1 MNTKQKLVGALA
13 AMALLGTVASA
24 SAQQGQPYY
33 GYGMG
38 PGMMG
43 GWCPMCGM
51 GPGMMG
57 MGPGMMGPGMM
68 GMGPRGMWGDWDD
81 WDDRYMGRGM
91 MGPGMMGPG
100 MMGPG
105 MMGPGM
111 MGPGMMGPGMMGGY
125 GYGPALD
132 LTEQQQAKIAQIQE
146 DFRKKQGDLA
156 AKMDAEQA
164 KLNEIYYSG
173 KRDPAAIDNQYK
185 KIYDLRRQMIQIQV
199 DAQNRMDAVLTPE
212 QKERLRGYYGGRGGM
227 MR

>member
-1 MNTKQKLVGALA
+1 MNIKQELVGALA
-13 AMALLGTVASA
+13 ALTLLGTVSA
-24 SAQQGQPYY
+24 SAQQGQTGPYY

-43 GWCPMCGM
+43 GWCPGCGM

-57 MGPGMMGPGMM
+57 MGPCMT
-68 GMGPRGMWGDWDD
+68 WGD

-91 MGPGMMGPG
+91 MGPGMMG
-100 MMGPG
+100 
-105 MMGPGM
+105 
-111 MGPGMMGPGMMGGY
+111 GY
-125 GYGPALD
+125 GYYGPASD

-146 DFRKKQGDLA
+146 DFRKKQWDLA

-173 KRDPAAIDNQYK
+173 KRDPAVIDNQYK
-185 KIYDLRRQMIQIQV
+185 KIYDLRRQMIQAQV
-199 DAQNRMDAVLTPE
+199 DAQNRMDAVLTKE
-212 QKERLRGYYGGRGGM
+212 QRERFRGYGPGM

>member
-81 WDDRYMGRGM
+81 WDDCYMGR
-91 MGPGMMGPG
+91 
-100 MMGPG
+100 G

-132 LTEQQQAKIAQIQE
+132 LTEQQQAEIAQIQE
-146 DFRKKQGDLA
+146 DFRKKQSDLA

>member
-1 MNTKQKLVGALA
+1 MNTKQKLAGALA
-13 AMALLGTVASA
+13 ALAFMGTVVPGA
-24 SAQQGQPYY
+24 SAQQGQTSPYY
-33 GYGMG
+33 GYGM
-38 PGMMG
+38 MD

-57 MGPGMMGPGMM
+57 
-68 GMGPRGMWGDWDD
+68 
-81 WDDRYMGRGM
+81 
-91 MGPGMMGPG
+91 
-100 MMGPG
+100 
-105 MMGPGM
+105 

-132 LTEQQQAKIAQIQE
+132 LTEQQQTKIAQIQE
-146 DFRKKQGDLA
+146 DFRKKQWDIA

-185 KIYDLRRQMIQIQV
+185 KIYDLRRQMVQSSL
-199 DAQNRMDAVLTPE
+199 DAQSRIDAVLTKE
-212 QKERLRGYYGGRGGM
+212 QKERSRGYGPGGM

>member
-24 SAQQGQPYY
+24 SAQQEQPYY

-81 WDDRYMGRGM
+81 WDDRYMG
-91 MGPGMMGPG
+91 
-100 MMGPG
+100 PG

-132 LTEQQQAKIAQIQE
+132 LTEQQQAEIAQIQE
-146 DFRKKQGDLA
+146 DFRKKQSDLA
-156 AKMDAEQA
+156 AKMYAEQA

-185 KIYDLRRQMIQIQV
+185 KIYDLRRQMIQNQV

>member
-1 MNTKQKLVGALA
+1 
-13 AMALLGTVASA
+13 
-24 SAQQGQPYY
+24 
-33 GYGMG
+33 
-38 PGMMG
+38 
-43 GWCPMCGM
+43 MCGM

-81 WDDRYMGRGM
+81 WDDRYMGR
-91 MGPGMMGPG
+91 G

>member
-81 WDDRYMGRGM
+81 WDDRYMG
-91 MGPGMMGPG
+91 
-100 MMGPG
+100 
-105 MMGPGM
+105 PGM

-156 AKMDAEQA
+156 AKMYAEQA

-185 KIYDLRRQMIQIQV
+185 KICDLRRQMIQIQV

>member
-24 SAQQGQPYY
+24 SAQQEQPYY

-105 MMGPGM
+105 MMG
-111 MGPGMMGPGMMGGY
+111 GY

-132 LTEQQQAKIAQIQE
+132 LTEQQQAEIAQIQE
-146 DFRKKQGDLA
+146 DFRKKQSDLA
-156 AKMDAEQA
+156 AKMAAEQA

>member
-24 SAQQGQPYY
+24 SAQQEQPYY

-81 WDDRYMGRGM
+81 WDDCYMGR
-91 MGPGMMGPG
+91 
-100 MMGPG
+100 G

-132 LTEQQQAKIAQIQE
+132 LTEQQQAEIAQIQE
-146 DFRKKQGDLA
+146 DFRKKQSDLA
-156 AKMDAEQA
+156 AKMAAEQA

-185 KIYDLRRQMIQIQV
+185 KIYDLRRQMIQNQV

>member
-57 MGPGMMGPGMM
+57 PGMM
-68 GMGPRGMWGDWDD
+68 GMGPRGMWGVWDD

-105 MMGPGM
+105 MMGPGL
-111 MGPGMMGPGMMGGY
+111 MGPGMMGGY

-132 LTEQQQAKIAQIQE
+132 LTEQQQAEIAQIQE
-146 DFRKKQGDLA
+146 DFRKKQSDLA

>member
-1 MNTKQKLVGALA
+1 MQMNTKQKLVGALA

-68 GMGPRGMWGDWDD
+68 GMGPGGMWGDWDD
-81 WDDRYMGRGM
+81 WDDRYMGR
-91 MGPGMMGPG
+91 
-100 MMGPG
+100 
-105 MMGPGM
+105 
-111 MGPGMMGPGMMGGY
+111 GMMGPGMMGGY

-146 DFRKKQGDLA
+146 DFRKKQSDLA

>member
-13 AMALLGTVASA
+13 ALALLGTVSA
-24 SAQQGQPYY
+24 SAQQGQTGSYY

-43 GWCPMCGM
+43 GWCPGCGM

-68 GMGPRGMWGDWDD
+68 GGWGMGPGMMGRGMMGMGPGMMGGDWDD

-91 MGPGMMGPG
+91 MGPGMMGG
-100 MMGPG
+100 Y
-105 MMGPGM
+105 
-111 MGPGMMGPGMMGGY
+111 GY
-125 GYGPALD
+125 GYGPAPD

-146 DFRKKQGDLA
+146 GFRKKQWDLA

-173 KRDPAAIDNQYK
+173 KRDPAVIDNQYK
-185 KIYDLRRQMIQIQV
+185 KIYDLRRQMIQEQV
-199 DAQNRMDAVLTPE
+199 DAQNRMDAVLTKE
-212 QKERLRGYYGGRGGM
+212 QKERFRGYGPGGM

>member
-81 WDDRYMGRGM
+81 WDDRYMGR
-91 MGPGMMGPG
+91 
-100 MMGPG
+100 G

>member
-24 SAQQGQPYY
+24 SAQQEQPYY

-105 MMGPGM
+105 MMG
-111 MGPGMMGPGMMGGY
+111 GY

-146 DFRKKQGDLA
+146 DFRKKQWDLA

>member
-1 MNTKQKLVGALA
+1 MNTKQKLAGALA
-13 AMALLGTVASA
+13 ALALLGTAVPGA

-43 GWCPMCGM
+43 GWCPGCGM

-68 GMGPRGMWGDWDD
+68 GGQGMGPGMMGRGMMGGDWDD
-81 WDDRYMGRGM
+81 WDDHYMGR
-91 MGPGMMGPG
+91 
-100 MMGPG
+100 
-105 MMGPGM
+105 
-111 MGPGMMGPGMMGGY
+111 GMMGPGMMGGY

-132 LTEQQQAKIAQIQE
+132 LTEQQQAKIAQIRE
-146 DFRKKQGDLA
+146 DFRKKQWDLA

-173 KRDPAAIDNQYK
+173 KRDPTVIDNQYK
-185 KIYDLRRQMIQIQV
+185 NIYDLRRQMIQAQV
-199 DAQNRMDAVLTPE
+199 DAQNRMDAVLTKE
-212 QKERLRGYYGGRGGM
+212 QRERSRSYGPGM

>member
-33 GYGMG
+33 GY
-38 PGMMG
+38 
-43 GWCPMCGM
+43 GM

-105 MMGPGM
+105 MMG
-111 MGPGMMGPGMMGGY
+111 GY

-146 DFRKKQGDLA
+146 DFRKKQWDLA

>member
-43 GWCPMCGM
+43 MGPGMM

-111 MGPGMMGPGMMGGY
+111 MGGY

-146 DFRKKQGDLA
+146 DFRKKQWDLA

>member
-105 MMGPGM
+105 MMG
-111 MGPGMMGPGMMGGY
+111 GY

-146 DFRKKQGDLA
+146 DFRKKQRDLA

>member
-81 WDDRYMGRGM
+81 WDDRYMG
-91 MGPGMMGPG
+91 
-100 MMGPG
+100 PG

-132 LTEQQQAKIAQIQE
+132 LTEQQQAEIAQIQE
-146 DFRKKQGDLA
+146 DFRKKQSDLA
-156 AKMDAEQA
+156 AKMYAEQA

-185 KIYDLRRQMIQIQV
+185 KICDLRRQMIQIQV